1 MLEAKNTVDHVENS
15 RSHVVKHN
23 REVRT
28 FDPKAEAR
36 LRRKIDLYIV
46 PTVAC
51 IYLFCFID
59 RANIG
64 NARLAGLEED
74 LSMSGYDYNTVLS
87 VFYISYIVFEIPSNI
102 ACKWL
107 GPGWFLPGLTVAF
120 GLCSVFTAFVHTT
133 ASAAGVRF
141 VLGIF
146 EAGMMPG
153 ITYYLSRWYRKAEL
167 AFRLSLY
174 LVMAPLAGAFGGLLA
189 SGILTLDSFGG
200 LKTWRMIFALEGIIT
215 VSVGLIAFVT
225 LTDRPETAR
234 WLSAEEKDLAT
245 ARLCSENEYAGHEV
259 LDKLDKTKIMRGIF
273 NPVTIATS
281 FIMLFTCVTV
291 QGLAFFLPTIVR
303 TIYPEKTTIEQQ
315 LQTVPPNII
324 GAFSTLLIPYL
335 SSRFD
340 RRVLFFII
348 VPFFM
353 IAGYIV
359 FLATEHGRA
368 RYGATFLIAFGSF
381 PIGVLTNA
389 HAAVNVVSDT
399 ARASSI
405 GTVVMMGNIGGLVA
419 TWSFLPFDGPNYPI
433 GNGLNLAT
441 GASILVISVCMLLWS
456 RLDNK
461 RRDTVDEAR
470 VLDGLSA
477 REIEDLDWRHPSF
490 RWRQ

>member
-1 MLEAKNTVDHVENS
+1 M
-15 RSHVVKHN
+15 
-23 REVRT
+23 
-28 FDPKAEAR
+28 FDSKAEAR

-46 PTVAC
+46 PTVVL

-74 LSMSGYDYNTVLS
+74 LSMSGYDYNTVLL
-87 VFYISYIVFEIPSNI
+87 VFYISYIIFEIPLNI

-107 GPGWFLPGLTVAF
+107 GPGWFLPGITVAF

-141 VLGIF
+141 V
-146 EAGMMPG
+146 
-153 ITYYLSRWYRKAEL
+153 EL
-167 AFRLSLY
+167 AFWLSLY
-174 LVMAPLAGAFGGLLA
+174 LVMAPLAGTFGGLLA
-189 SGILTLDSFGG
+189 SGILTFDSFGG

-225 LTDRPETAR
+225 LTDRLETAR

-259 LDKLDKTKIMRGIF
+259 LDKLDKTKLMRGIF

-281 FIMLFTCVTV
+281 FIMLFTCVT
-291 QGLAFFLPTIVR
+291 
-303 TIYPEKTTIEQQ
+303 KTSIEQQ

-335 SSRFD
+335 SSPFD
-340 RRVLFFII
+340 R
-348 VPFFM
+348 P
-353 IAGYIV
+353 
-359 FLATEHGRA
+359 
-368 RYGATFLIAFGSF
+368 
-381 PIGVLTNA
+381 
-389 HAAVNVVSDT
+389 VNVVSDI
-399 ARASSI
+399 ARASLI

-419 TWSFLPFDGPNYPI
+419 TWSFLPFDGLTYPI
-433 GNGLNLAT
+433 RNGLNLAT

>member
-1 MLEAKNTVDHVENS
+1 MDT
-15 RSHVVKHN
+15 
-23 REVRT
+23 
-28 FDPKAEAR
+28 
-36 LRRKIDLYIV
+36 
-46 PTVAC
+46 
-51 IYLFCFID
+51 
-59 RANIG
+59 G

-74 LSMSGYDYNTVLS
+74 LSMSGYNYNTVLL

-107 GPGWFLPGLTVAF
+107 GPGWFLPGLTMAF

-133 ASAAGVRF
+133 ASAASVRF

-189 SGILTLDSFGG
+189 SGILTLDSFGA
-200 LKTWRMIFALEGIIT
+200 LKTWRMIFALEGIIIM
-215 VSVGLIAFVT
+215 SVGLIAFVT

-234 WLSAEEKDLAT
+234 WLSVEEKDLAT
-245 ARLCSENEYAGHEV
+245 ARLCSETEYAGHEV
-259 LDKLDKTKIMRGIF
+259 LDKLDRTKIMRGIF

-281 FIMLFTCVTV
+281 FIMLFTCVTI
-291 QGLAFFLPTIVR
+291 QGLAFFLSTIVQ

-324 GAFSTLLIPYL
+324 GAFSTLIIPYL
-335 SSRFD
+335 SSHFD

-368 RYGATFLIAFGSF
+368 RYAATFLIAFGSF

-441 GASILVISVCMLLWS
+441 GASILVVSVCMLLWS

-490 RWRQ
+490 RWRP